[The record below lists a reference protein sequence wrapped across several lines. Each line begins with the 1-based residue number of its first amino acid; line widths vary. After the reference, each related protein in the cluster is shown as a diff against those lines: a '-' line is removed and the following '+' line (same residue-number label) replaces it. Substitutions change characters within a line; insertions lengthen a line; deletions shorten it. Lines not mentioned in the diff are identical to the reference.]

1 MVLVE
6 NTQFWQ
12 QKYHHTVGEMA
23 LTDTFVKNTKNTKHT
38 GAPAGDKHTDGGG
51 LYLLVKAAGKYWR
64 MNYRFADKQKT
75 MTFGVYPAVSI
86 VKAIQ
91 RREKAR
97 ELLADGIDPN
107 TAKTEEKQAK
117 AAAAVNTF
125 EAIAREWHETKASGW
140 SVASG
145 PWRCCMGARCM
156 RAGTATSWHTK
167 PSGSKHTTAQAVGRT
182 RSANGW
188 AGRRGF

>member
-6 NTQFWQ
+6 SHRFWL
-12 QKYHHTVGEMA
+12 QKYHHTGEEIE
-23 LTDTFVKNTKNTKHT
+23 LTDTFVKNTKHT

-86 VKAIQ
+86 VKARQ

-97 ELLADGIDPN
+97 ELLADGIGPN
-107 TAKTEEKQAK
+107 A
-117 AAAAVNTF
+117 
-125 EAIAREWHETKASGW
+125 EAMNKVSFDLTHPPFADTRAYKASRNRV
-140 SVASG
+140 SNPRLLA
-145 PWRCCMGARCM
+145 P
-156 RAGTATSWHTK
+156 T
-167 PSGSKHTTAQAVGRT
+167 
-182 RSANGW
+182 
-188 AGRRGF
+188 